1 MFIIKDI
8 YSFYIE
14 GFKNMKIGKT
24 LWKIIFIKLILIFTL
39 LNYVIYDKSMKSEYQ
54 SSEDRSNFVYKNLIK
69 TTE

>member
-39 LNYVIYDKSMKSEYQ
+39 LNYVIYDKSIKSEYKN
-54 SSEDRSNFVYKNLIK
+54 SEDKSNFVYKNLIK